1 MSTALHQ
8 EPPPTAGSAVGI
20 EAVAARDT
28 VDWNDLIRQAR
39 EAILRL
45 QGQID
50 AWELCKT
57 NEVIGTV
64 PRKHIAPPS
73 P

>member
-1 MSTALHQ
+1 MSTTPNQ
-8 EPPPTAGSAVGI
+8 VPPPTAGSAVGI
-20 EAVAARDT
+20 EAVAARDI
-28 VDWNDLIRQAR
+28 VDWDDLIRQAR

-57 NEVIGTV
+57 NKVIGTV
-64 PRKHIAPPS
+64 PHRPDAAPLP
-73 P
+73 